1 MEVLMYQTKVIT
13 SKRQTDFENRVAR
26 FLNSVSESYGTIHS
40 IHYSAGWNG
49 NEVVYT
55 AMILFREEDSYEG

>member
-1 MEVLMYQTKVIT
+1 MLKVKTIT

-49 NEVVYT
+49 NEGIYT
-55 AMILFREEDSYEG
+55 ALIIYEEESVHE